1 MTIHVDA
8 IPVQPISEHT
18 SWRSWFNQL
27 FLIISRGWV
36 PVRSLTASATVQV
49 TDHIILVDATAG
61 DVTLTLP
68 GADKMQNKV
77 VRFVKIDA
85 SANAMTIDGDGQ
97 NISGAATQSTTTQ
110 YARFTITGYGS
121 LYYLL

>member
-8 IPVQPISEHT
+8 IPIQPIGEHV
-18 SWRSWFNQL
+18 SWRAWFNQL
-27 FLIISRGWV
+27 FLITSRGWV
-36 PVRSLTASATVQV
+36 PVRSVSASATVSV
-49 TDHIILVDATAG
+49 TDNIVLVDATAG
-61 DVTLTLP
+61 AVTLTLP
-68 GADKMQNKV
+68 GADKLQNKV

-97 NISGAATQSTTTQ
+97 NISGAGTQSTTTQ
-110 YARFTITGYGS
+110 YDRFTITGYGS